1 MTEVRIVAVLLIFAG
16 AGSAYVERDLDKVA
30 AKYLIVAP
38 PVFADALDSL
48 CDHRAKT
55 YKVAVVRT
63 DDIAA
68 KFGKGAE
75 GIAAFVKKVDPKFL
89 LLAGDVEAVPTFIR
103 KSEYVSDRFAT
114 DPDLATDHLYGRP
127 TGRFPA
133 HTVDQMKE
141 MAAKTVEYETSL
153 KGGKWQK
160 KISLVTGEGNFG
172 ALIDEVLERQFY
184 SVVTGKIPQG
194 YDIET
199 AYAKPSSKYCYY
211 PPKFGA
217 NALRMLNEGSLFYAY
232 VGHGYRTGFDDV
244 KYKDEEYPI
253 FDPKSVKDVD
263 VREGLPIM
271 VVIACSTGEY
281 DSISGD
287 CIGETLFKRRRGPV
301 AFIGGSRT
309 TQPYGNGLFGNKLVE
324 QVFLPGTE
332 TLGEAL
338 WAAKAAVL
346 GKDSSPLRLQADA
359 IASTIQGPAALE
371 PMRKDVVLHYNL
383 LGDPALKIRRPPGEI
398 DLTPHGFPGPG
409 RTFFV
414 TGKAPDG
421 PVEVTFECA
430 RDRFFHPTDLQG
442 GTAEEQITRRY
453 ANANNKVIVH
463 SPTTA
468 GNGGFETEIELP
480 EALKP
485 GRYFIKAYG
494 PGAIG
499 SREIVISE

>member
-1 MTEVRIVAVLLIFAG
+1 MTLVRIVAALLFFAG

-30 AKYLIVAP
+30 AQYLVVAP
-38 PVFADALDSL
+38 PAYADALDTL
-48 CDHRAKT
+48 CEHRAKT

-63 DDIAA
+63 DDVAA
-68 KFGKGAE
+68 KYGKGAD

-89 LLAGDVEAVPTFIR
+89 LLAGDVDAVPTFVR
-103 KSEYVSDRFAT
+103 KSEYVTEKFAS
-114 DPDLATDHLYGRP
+114 DPDVATDHLYGPP

-133 HTVDQMKE
+133 HTVDELKM
-141 MAAKTVEYETSL
+141 MAARSVEYETTLS
-153 KGGKWQK
+153 GGRWQK
-160 KISLVTGEGNFG
+160 KISIVTGEGNFG
-172 ALIDEVLERQFY
+172 ALIDDALERQVY
-184 SVVTGKIPQG
+184 SVLTGKIPPA

-244 KYKDEEYPI
+244 RYKDEEYPI
-253 FDPKSVKDVD
+253 FDSKSVKDVD
-263 VREGLPIM
+263 IREGLPIM

-281 DSISGD
+281 DSNSGD
-287 CIGETLFKRRRGPV
+287 CIGESLYKRRRGPV

-332 TLGEAL
+332 TIGEAL

-346 GKDSSPLRLQADA
+346 GKDASPLRLQADA

-383 LGDPALKIRRPPGEI
+383 LGDPALRIRRPLGEI
-398 DLTPHGFPGPG
+398 DLVPHGSPGPG

-414 TGKAPDG
+414 
-421 PVEVTFECA
+421 
-430 RDRFFHPTDLQG
+430 
-442 GTAEEQITRRY
+442 
-453 ANANNKVIVH
+453 
-463 SPTTA
+463 
-468 GNGGFETEIELP
+468 
-480 EALKP
+480 
-485 GRYFIKAYG
+485 
-494 PGAIG
+494 
-499 SREIVISE
+499 